1 MAVGFASYEIA
12 RTGLMVNERGLYVT
26 GHNIA
31 NVNTPGYT
39 RQQALITTGP
49 YKNEIAYQ
57 LGLGADI
64 QQIRQVRHIFLDN
77 IYRNET
83 QLLGYWES
91 RKKTFDDIQAI
102 LGEPMEKGFQN
113 AINQFWDSWQELS
126 KSPDSLTVR
135 AVVRQR
141 AESFLHFV
149 NHLGSQINRLQ
160 SDLDSEIR
168 VRIEEVNSI
177 TREINRLN
185 LEILKLENYGDKAN
199 DYRDQRNLLIDRL
212 SKLIDVEAY
221 EAQDGQLNVVS
232 GGYFLVSKGVVNEL
246 YADEAKPGDVFVSA
260 KIKGADTVIPIKSGA
275 IKGLMEARGEV
286 QGIKGSEENGSPYD
300 KIDLIF
306 AVDTSGDDVLD
317 QTYDAVINNIDA
329 IVEQYREKGID
340 VRLGIIEFDGAGVE
354 APTFFSSSPADVSDF
369 KARMA
374 YARDLDSVAGATSK
388 SLDALQS
395 AADISYRTNAIRQV
409 VVLTNENPDLGT
421 FSVADTIRT
430 LQRNSV
436 VVDVIAD
443 DATLRTVFEPI
454 TKDTGG
460 FFHDDDDTTINDK
473 IIVVSGEMRDQI
485 YGNIHDTWNII
496 PDLKNRLNLLI
507 NTLAREINSLHRKG
521 FTLDGNLGGDFFT
534 AIDPAYPMEMGNIRL
549 NPALS
554 NLNNIVAA
562 GSMVKG
568 DNTIAKEIANLRN
581 IPIIGKGADLVN
593 FDDFYRS
600 IILAIGN
607 KGGEASRISADQIKL
622 VEAAENYRQSIASVS
637 MDEEMAN
644 MLKYQF
650 AYNASSRVIGV
661 IDDMIDT
668 IINRMGLR

>member
-49 YKNEIAYQ
+49 YKNEITYQ

-91 RKKTFDDIQAI
+91 RQKTFDDIQAI
-102 LGEPMEKGFQN
+102 LGEPMEKGFQD

-126 KSPDSLTVR
+126 KNPDSLTVR
-135 AVVRQR
+135 AMVRQR
-141 AESFLHFV
+141 GESFLHFV
-149 NHLGSQINRLQ
+149 NHLGSQIDRLQ
-160 SDLDSEIR
+160 RDLDSEIR
-168 VRIEEVNSI
+168 VRIDEVNSI

-185 LEILKLENYGDKAN
+185 LEILKVENYGDRAN

-212 SKLIDVEAY
+212 SKIIDVEAY
-221 EAQDGQLNVVS
+221 EAQDGQMNVIS
-232 GGYFLVSKGVVNEL
+232 GGYFLVSKGLVNEL
-246 YADEAKPGDVFVSA
+246 YADEVKTGDVFVSA
-260 KIKGADTVIPIKSGA
+260 KLKGTDTVVPIKNGI
-275 IKGLMEARGEV
+275 IKGLMESRGEV
-286 QGIKGSEENGSPYD
+286 PGIRGSEENGSPYD
-300 KIDLIF
+300 KIDLVF

-317 QTYDAVINNIDA
+317 ETYQAVIDNIDA
-329 IVEQYREKGID
+329 IVEQYKEKGID
-340 VRLGIIEFDGAGVE
+340 VRLGVIEFDGAGVA
-354 APTFFSSSPADVSDF
+354 APTFFSSSPADVANF
-369 KARMA
+369 KARMVLD
-374 YARDLDSVAGATSK
+374 RDLDSAAGATSM

-395 AADISYRTNAIRQV
+395 AAGISYRSNAIRQV
-409 VVLTNENPDLGT
+409 VVLTNENPDLDN
-421 FSVADTIRT
+421 FSVADTIRA
-430 LQRNSV
+430 LQQNDI

-443 DATLRTVFEPI
+443 DATFGAIFRPI
-454 TKDTGG
+454 ANDTGG
-460 FFHDDDDTTINDK
+460 FFHDDDDATINDK
-473 IIVVSGEMRDQI
+473 IIAISGEMRDQI

-507 NTLAREINSLHRKG
+507 NTLAREINSLHRTG

-534 AIDPAYPMEMGNIRL
+534 AIDSAYPMEMGNIRL

-554 NLNNIVAA
+554 NLNSIVAA

-568 DNTIAKEIANLRN
+568 DNTIAKAIANLRN
-581 IPIIGKGADLVN
+581 TPIIGKGADLVS

-600 IILAIGN
+600 TILAIGN
-607 KGGEASRISADQIKL
+607 RGGEANRISIDQIKL
-622 VEAAENYRQSIASVS
+622 VEAAENYRQSVASVS

-644 MLKYQF
+644 MMKYQF

-661 IDDMIDT
+661 IDNMIDT
-668 IINRMGLR
+668 IINRLGIR

>member
-436 VVDVIAD
+436 VVNVIAD